1 MTRKERHTSAPLNC
15 FLYPCGAVAGWS
27 VNPQCFQWTE
37 GIANKTIIGAHAPQ
51 GSTATAVRLSLSR
64 QFITL
69 IYNAVAKATK
79 VYFIKLKKNGK
90 KRVGS

>member
-1 MTRKERHTSAPLNC
+1 M
-15 FLYPCGAVAGWS
+15 AGWS
-27 VNPQCFQWTE
+27 VNPHCFQWTG

-69 IYNAVAKATK
+69 IYNAVPKATK
-79 VYFIKLKKNGK
+79 VYFIFKKWEK
-90 KRVGS
+90 KGLGVRVGEMNIGQTKMMEKQN

>member
-1 MTRKERHTSAPLNC
+1 M
-15 FLYPCGAVAGWS
+15 AGWS
-27 VNPQCFQWTE
+27 VNPHCFQWTG

-69 IYNAVAKATK
+69 IYNAVPKATK
-79 VYFIKLKKNGK
+79 VYFIFKKWEK
-90 KRVGS
+90 KGWELGWEK